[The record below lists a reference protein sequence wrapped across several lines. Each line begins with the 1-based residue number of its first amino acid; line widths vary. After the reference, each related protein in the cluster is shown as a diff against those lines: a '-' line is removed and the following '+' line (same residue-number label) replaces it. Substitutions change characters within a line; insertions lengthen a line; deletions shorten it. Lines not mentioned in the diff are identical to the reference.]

1 MIKIIILK
9 TKYKSSDRNVCFTK
23 MDLGNVIKENQVTF
37 YMDMKNIPLNN
48 NDKFQKKIG
57 L

>member
-9 TKYKSSDRNVCFTK
+9 TKYKSSDRNVYFTK
-23 MDLGNVIKENQVTF
+23 MDLGNDIKENGVTF
-37 YMDMKNIPLNN
+37 YLDMKNITLNN
-48 NDKFQKKIG
+48 NDKFQKNAG

>member
-1 MIKIIILK
+1 M
-9 TKYKSSDRNVCFTK
+9 CFTK